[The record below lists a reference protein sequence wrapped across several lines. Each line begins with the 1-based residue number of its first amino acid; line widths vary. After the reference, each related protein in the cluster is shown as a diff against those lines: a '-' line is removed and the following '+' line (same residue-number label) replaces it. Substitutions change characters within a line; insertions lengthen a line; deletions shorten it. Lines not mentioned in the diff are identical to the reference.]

1 MDIFEYYLYYLI
13 GSTKKDHLTIIAGSV
28 YSTIYNRDSNLSK
41 NIPFMYAH
49 KVELKKENALML
61 FEMLTSDNKETKQ
74 LAIETFKQEAYAQ
87 EQSQKKS
94 QKENI

>member
-1 MDIFEYYLYYLI
+1 
-13 GSTKKDHLTIIAGSV
+13 
-28 YSTIYNRDSNLSK
+28 
-41 NIPFMYAH
+41 MYAH